1 MIKILGAI
9 LILFSSGMFGQF
21 LSSKDK
27 YALDDLYNFKKG
39 LILLKSEISYLRTNL
54 SEAFLKVSENLGL
67 GVSEIFKGFSQ
78 ELENSETLDTK
89 SAWEDSFNKYKDKL
103 YINKDIQKHI
113 VALGSVLEHQDLEAI
128 INHINFLIT
137 QIESEI
143 ELGKV
148 KNETTKKLYKQLSVL
163 FVCLIVVVLI

>member
-9 LILFSSGMFGQF
+9 LILISSGMFGQF

-54 SEAFLKVSENLGL
+54 SEAFLKVSENLGI
-67 GVSEIFKGFSQ
+67 GVREIFQGFSYQ
-78 ELENSETLDTK
+78 LENSETLDTQ
-89 SAWEDSFNKYKDKL
+89 SAWEDSFNKNKDKL
-103 YINKDIQKHI
+103 FLNKDIQKHI
-113 VALGSVLEHQDLEAI
+113 ISFGSVLEHQDIEAI

-143 ELGKV
+143 EIGKAR
-148 KNETTKKLYKQLSVL
+148 NETTKKLYKQLSVL
-163 FVCLIVVVLI
+163 FGCLIVVVLI